1 MTPPVLAALVK
12 SMSPQEVI
20 NNIASLKRRGAF
32 DNAELKTLIESKL
45 GEAKTAKRVS
55 AFKAEEALK
64 VADVSAEVRQKLEEV
79 ADAQVMARGRIE
91 RPTALLIDK
100 SGSMSVAIEL
110 GKRIGAMLSAVC
122 ARELFVYAFD
132 TIAYPIAP
140 AGVDL
145 SGWEKALMG
154 ITAGGGTSCGVAVEQ
169 LRKKRQYVEQLIVV
183 TDEGENTA
191 PFFVNAVKI
200 YRDEVKADLNVCFV
214 KVPGATAQLED
225 QCRQAGLSA
234 DAFQFSGDY
243 YSLPNLIPMLARPSK
258 LDLLMEIMEYPLPER
273 RAS

>member
-1 MTPPVLAALVK
+1 
-12 SMSPQEVI
+12 
-20 NNIASLKRRGAF
+20 
-32 DNAELKTLIESKL
+32 
-45 GEAKTAKRVS
+45 
-55 AFKAEEALK
+55 
-64 VADVSAEVRQKLEEV
+64 
-79 ADAQVMARGRIE
+79 
-91 RPTALLIDK
+91 
-100 SGSMSVAIEL
+100 MSVAIEL

-122 ARELFVYAFD
+122 DRELFVYAFD

-140 AGVDL
+140 AGADL
-145 SGWEKALMG
+145 AGWEKALMG
-154 ITAGGGTSCGVAVEQ
+154 ITAGGGTSCGVALEQ

-191 PFFVNAVKI
+191 PFFVNAVKM

-214 KVPGATAQLED
+214 QVPGATAQLED